1 MMYSMGNED
10 SELLSWIIEKGG
22 NPNQQSLKETHSM
35 RYDGQETLYPIH
47 IAVPED
53 SIVTV
58 RALLNA
64 GANVDATK
72 TKKGKH
78 LYDYN

>member
-1 MMYSMGNED
+1 
-10 SELLSWIIEKGG
+10 
-22 NPNQQSLKETHSM
+22 M